1 MADLLHSMADTLR
14 ERMLFYRGPD
24 AVMALFFLGSAFF
37 VLLVTGIEH
46 HLRGR

>member
-1 MADLLHSMADTLR
+1 MTDLLHSIADTLR
-14 ERMLFYRGPD
+14 ERMLFHRGPE